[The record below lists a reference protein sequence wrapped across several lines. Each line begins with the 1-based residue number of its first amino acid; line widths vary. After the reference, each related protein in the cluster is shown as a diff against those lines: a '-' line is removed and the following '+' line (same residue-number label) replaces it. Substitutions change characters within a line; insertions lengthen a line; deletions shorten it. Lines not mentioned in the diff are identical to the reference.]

1 MDIIKDIIG
10 FCSTVQNVSCA
21 FSFLT
26 TTVSKAEKIFI
37 ILFKL
42 CFCDQHDDICKRDYK
57 LITGYKNKKT
67 FEVIRRK
74 LLLPRNEKK
83 CVCAS

>member
-1 MDIIKDIIG
+1 MDIIKDVIIG
-10 FCSTVQNVSCA
+10 FCSTVQILSCT

-26 TTVSKAEKIFI
+26 TNVSKVDEIFI

-57 LITGYKNKKT
+57 LITGYKNK
-67 FEVIRRK
+67 
-74 LLLPRNEKK
+74 L
-83 CVCAS
+83 